1 MANFGIGV
9 EEAWS
14 LTVREFVAIGEIK
27 QKQARA
33 AAGLPEPT
41 TAKRTEALS
50 DHLKAKGIIDSK
62 GLVRRGDSS

>member
-1 MANFGIGV
+1 MA
-9 EEAWS
+9 
-14 LTVREFVAIGEIK
+14 EFIAIAEIK

-41 TAKRTEALS
+41 TIERTEALS